1 MLKMSYF
8 YEESQ
13 IFEFIWLLIFTARNA
28 GEMESQSVEWS
39 IFGVINSNLSKNIT
53 VYALRKRHALKDF
66 RLYKGF
72 SEETNLRNSEQL

>member
-13 IFEFIWLLIFTARNA
+13 IFEFIWLLIFTKRNA

-53 VYALRKRHALKDF
+53 VYALRKDMYWKISAYTKDF
-66 RLYKGF
+66 QKKRI
-72 SEETNLRNSEQL
+72 